1 MRAIKL
7 LLALFVIVT
16 PACQGVPAVQP
27 KAKLAVEAPKDFG
40 EVTYKL
46 EVSLN

>member
-1 MRAIKL
+1 MRAFNL
-7 LLALFVIVT
+7 LLALFVVVT
-16 PACQGVPAVQP
+16 PACQSVPAIQP
-27 KAKLAVEAPKDFG
+27 KAKLAVEAPKDLS